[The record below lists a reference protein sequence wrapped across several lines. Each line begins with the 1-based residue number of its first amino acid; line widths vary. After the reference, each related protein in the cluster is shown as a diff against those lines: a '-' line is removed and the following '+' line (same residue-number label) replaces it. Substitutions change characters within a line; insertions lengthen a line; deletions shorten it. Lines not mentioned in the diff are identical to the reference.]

1 MWYTPWI
8 EVIRSSLAGAVSSP
22 ADGSG
27 GAAADSGWLGRGPA
41 GSSVGF
47 CGNFT
52 SAERIESTAAIRS
65 AIAASGA
72 VTLAPVLV
80 GMLVFW
86 VIFLGFAAAAVE
98 MAGLPVVTELIGRL
112 AAYVPS
118 LIAAAAL
125 LLVGIVIARSAKTA
139 VTRAARNAR
148 ITQSSALGS
157 VVYGLIVVIA
167 IVVALEQLG
176 VNGRV
181 LELTIAVTVGSALA
195 AVALA
200 FGFGAQGSVANM
212 IAARYAAKLCRVG
225 QSIRID
231 GVEGIV
237 MEIVPTAVILETMDG
252 TVAVP
257 AVKFQ
262 ESTVVLPR
270 GRPEMDATLLLA
282 IRFAI
287 DHPLAAAR
295 RLETVESTKCG
306 HLLSQLTPGQGAA
319 VLCHMAPAKAA
330 KVLASVDRDQWVNPS
345 YPCFRPDRRSQFSRR
360 WTEVNRARVLESLA
374 AGVAGRISRLLRYP
388 EGSVGA
394 IMDPPSLR
402 AVGYEGEDVCERASD
417 HRLPYVYLVDVSSV
431 WGAWSTA
438 KISRLQRRR
447 GSGVID
453 RHHQVVRVPAGAPA
467 AAVRGHE
474 SWREFEALPVVDGG
488 ESLRGSA
495 PPQGPSRG
503 S

>member
-8 EVIRSSLAGAVSSP
+8 EVIRSSLAGAVAHLP
-22 ADGSG
+22 TVA
-27 GAAADSGWLGRGPA
+27 GALLLILVGWVAARLGRRWA
-41 GSSVGF
+41 SAA
-47 CGNFT
+47 T
-52 SAERIESTAAIRS
+52 SRLLKRIESTAAIRS

-200 FGFGAQGSVANM
+200 FGFGAQGSVANL

-237 MEIVPTAVILETMDG
+237 VEIVPTAVILETMDG

-262 ESTVVLPR
+262 ESTVVLP
-270 GRPEMDATLLLA
+270 
-282 IRFAI
+282 
-287 DHPLAAAR
+287 AR
-295 RLETVESTKCG
+295 
-306 HLLSQLTPGQGAA
+306 
-319 VLCHMAPAKAA
+319 KA
-330 KVLASVDRDQWVNPS
+330 
-345 YPCFRPDRRSQFSRR
+345 
-360 WTEVNRARVLESLA
+360 
-374 AGVAGRISRLLRYP
+374 
-388 EGSVGA
+388 
-394 IMDPPSLR
+394 
-402 AVGYEGEDVCERASD
+402 
-417 HRLPYVYLVDVSSV
+417 
-431 WGAWSTA
+431 
-438 KISRLQRRR
+438 
-447 GSGVID
+447 
-453 RHHQVVRVPAGAPA
+453 
-467 AAVRGHE
+467 
-474 SWREFEALPVVDGG
+474 
-488 ESLRGSA
+488 
-495 PPQGPSRG
+495 
-503 S
+503 